1 MSNNLELINDD
12 DNNFKIIYPELIKKI
27 NKRMLKEVEPKLEEI
42 TTITKII
49 INFIKEKKRK
59 IYGGFA
65 LNKLLAAKD
74 KSMSFYTE
82 DDTPDIDF
90 YSPSPLED
98 LKELCDIIYEKKFS
112 PVEGKEA
119 QHKETYSIYVNY
131 KLYCDITYMPSN
143 IYHQMRFIQL
153 DGFMF
158 AHPWFIMIDYFR
170 MFTDPMVSYWRLE
183 KHFER
188 YRKLEK
194 LYPLPKI
201 LKPLKL
207 EDSYNQDVKI
217 SMNLLFEEVSSYTT
231 TLFTGFYAYN
241 YYLYASEF
249 KNSNNNYNFIN
260 IPFYEVYST
269 NYTDDGLKIIDFIKK
284 SFPKNIVDKIGYEE
298 CYPFFQLYGYN
309 TEFYYLDGNEK
320 IPLLYL
326 YSNNKRCIPFKN
338 VEQINFHN
346 KKIEINKN
354 KQINIG
360 SFDFNILHILII
372 LVKIR
377 IDNVNEWNDILY
389 TLINGFVLFR
399 NYYLKKNKITIY
411 DNSIFQS
418 FNIEC
423 IGEIILPNRE
433 NRLIGE
439 VRRKLG
445 KPVKYIYNP
454 NKNKNVGNYTFLNSS
469 GNEIKNKKHFRLV
482 EAFKNTNLLEDF
494 EKEEV
499 FNDNNSESD

>member
-1 MSNNLELINDD
+1 
-12 DNNFKIIYPELIKKI
+12 
-27 NKRMLKEVEPKLEEI
+27 
-42 TTITKII
+42 
-49 INFIKEKKRK
+49 
-59 IYGGFA
+59 
-65 LNKLLAAKD
+65 
-74 KSMSFYTE
+74 
-82 DDTPDIDF
+82 
-90 YSPSPLED
+90 
-98 LKELCDIIYEKKFS
+98 
-112 PVEGKEA
+112 
-119 QHKETYSIYVNY
+119 
-131 KLYCDITYMPSN
+131 
-143 IYHQMRFIQL
+143 
-153 DGFMF
+153 
-158 AHPWFIMIDYFR
+158 
-170 MFTDPMVSYWRLE
+170 
-183 KHFER
+183 
-188 YRKLEK
+188 
-194 LYPLPKI
+194 
-201 LKPLKL
+201 
-207 EDSYNQDVKI
+207 
-217 SMNLLFEEVSSYTT
+217 MNLLFEEVSSYAT

-249 KNSNNNYNFIN
+249 KDNNNNYNFIN

-284 SFPKNIVDKIGYEE
+284 SFPKNIVEKIGYEE

-309 TEFYYLDGNEK
+309 TEFYYLNGDEK

-346 KKIEINKN
+346 KKIEISKN

-360 SFDFNILHILII
+360 SFDFNILHTLII